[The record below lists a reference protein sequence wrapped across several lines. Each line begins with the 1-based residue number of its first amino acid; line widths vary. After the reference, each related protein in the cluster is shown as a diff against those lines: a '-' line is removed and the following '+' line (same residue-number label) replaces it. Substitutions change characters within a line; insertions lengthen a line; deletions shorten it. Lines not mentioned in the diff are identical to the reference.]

1 METAPGT
8 QTETDAAEWVAY
20 EHEAAWC
27 AKLAILRAQSLD
39 HIAHFGACL
48 REHERHGK
56 ELSRNLP
63 SARHTPPGRATFLTQ
78 EPHIVGALSG
88 ADELLDAFH
97 RIEASR
103 VARYE
108 ARVRAPHRSPSSM
121 LDAILE
127 RHLVD
132 ARARLDALRRIREP
146 RRSVAA

>member
-1 METAPGT
+1 MDTAPGSH
-8 QTETDAAEWVAY
+8 TETDAAEWLAY

-27 AKLAILRAQSLD
+27 AKLAILRARSLD

-63 SARHTPPGRATFLTQ
+63 SLRHTGRATFLTQ

-88 ADELLDAFH
+88 GDELLDAFH
-97 RIEASR
+97 DIEASR

-108 ARVRAPHRSPSSM
+108 ARVRAPHGLRSSM

-127 RHLVD
+127 RHLAD
-132 ARARLDALRRIREP
+132 ARARLDALRSIREP